1 VTAYEAAVWSDL
13 FVACAGAAAALA
25 GLLFVAISINVERIL
40 QYPELPGRAL
50 EAVVLLVGVLVVSVF
65 GLAPGQGRTA
75 VGIEVLS
82 VGVLVTGIVA
92 ATISRHPG
100 ERRRVVARIIA
111 VAPGTVLLIVG
122 GVSLLAGSGG
132 GLYWVLAAIVGA
144 FVGAIA
150 NAWVLLIEILR

>member
-1 VTAYEAAVWSDL
+1 VTAYEAAAWSDL
-13 FVACAGAAAALA
+13 FVACAGGAAALA

-50 EAVVLLVGVLVVSVF
+50 ETVVLLVGVLVVSVF
-65 GLAPGQGRTA
+65 GLAPGQGRTT

-92 ATISRHPG
+92 VIISRHPG

-111 VAPGTVLLIVG
+111 VTPGTVLFVVG

-132 GLYWVLAAIVGA
+132 GLYWVLAGIVGA
-144 FVGAIA
+144 FMGAVA